1 MTFSFPAGYDVEKT
15 AANAFAKASFG
26 GGVPGPGAVEFAYS
40 ELTVKGGIR
49 HALHEFPHSPGAEV
63 EKMGRKAYVITFTCT
78 FHRVPGSEL
87 DKQYP
92 ELYPTRLRQLREMF
106 EKEITAELVVPTIGT
121 IKAVATSWTQTKRA
135 QETTGEE
142 VSLEFVEDQDT
153 TRAFDDQT
161 SDYGMSKMAEA
172 NDALLAAAALAD
184 FKKQNAIGFFQQLND
199 AITAVQGFFGQ
210 ADAMSRLVEGKIR
223 ALDQLISWGDAQVDE
238 LQNPTNYLVV
248 NALHDLWGSVRAMQ
262 ENIVEA
268 REEIRLYKVPRKMSV
283 NQISTA
289 IYGSSE
295 RGFELMQLNDFKD
308 TLEVQA
314 GTDVR
319 YLHKEL
325 VLFGQKTG
333 LSTSL
338 NV

>member
-184 FKKQNAIGFFQQLND
+184 FKKGTTQSIFQDIND
-199 AITAVQGFFGQ
+199 AITSVQAVFGQ
-210 ADAMSRLVEGKIR
+210 ADAYSRLVEGKIQ
-223 ALDQLISWGDAQVDE
+223 AVVNLCSFADSQVDE
-238 LQNPTNYLVV
+238 LQDPTNHLVV
-248 NALHDLWGSVRAMQ
+248 DALKDLWLAAQQLAANVVESRMQ
-262 ENIVEA
+262 L
-268 REEIRLYKVPRKMSV
+268 REYKVPRLMSV
-283 NQISTA
+283 GQIATTL
-289 IYGSSE
+289 YGSSD
-295 RGFELMQLNDFKD
+295 RAVDLLQLNAFEDA
-308 TLEVQA
+308 LSVPA
-314 GTDVR
+314 GFLVI
-319 YLHKEL
+319 YLA
-325 VLFGQKTG
+325 
-333 LSTSL
+333 
-338 NV
+338 

>member
-1 MTFSFPAGYDVEKT
+1 MTQPGDGFGFPGEHDYDGT
-15 AANAFAKASFG
+15 A
-26 GGVPGPGAVEFAYS
+26 AVEFSKAAFDGIEFPYTN
-40 ELTVKGGIR
+40 LTVKGSIR
-49 HALHEFPHSPGAEV
+49 YAKHEFPHSPGAEI
-63 EKMGRKAYVITFTCT
+63 EKMGRNAYEIAFSAW
-78 FHRVPGSEL
+78 FHDIPGSAL
-87 DKQYP
+87 ARAYP
-92 ELYPTRLRQLREMF
+92 SLSSRLEQLRERY
-106 EKEITAELVVPTIGT
+106 EKELTADLVVPTVGT
-121 IKAVATSWTQTKRA
+121 IKAVCVEWEQKFDPKTTSGQTFELK
-135 QETTGEE
+135 
-142 VSLEFVEDQDT
+142 FIEDQDVLT
-153 TRAFDDQT
+153 LRNTVDL
-161 SDYGMSKMAEA
+161 GGLEA
-172 NDALLAAAALAD
+172 IQEKSDALFAAAALAD